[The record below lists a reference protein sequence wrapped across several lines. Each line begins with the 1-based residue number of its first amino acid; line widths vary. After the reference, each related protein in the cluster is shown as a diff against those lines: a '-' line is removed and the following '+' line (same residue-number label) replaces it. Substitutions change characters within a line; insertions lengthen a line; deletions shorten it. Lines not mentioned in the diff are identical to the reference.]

1 MTKKKNFILLFL
13 LVVFSV
19 YCALSVGETW
29 DQGDNLL
36 RGKITL
42 DYFFS
47 IGKIDNDILLRHNY
61 STIYWSF
68 TYLITKIFPS
78 QYQIEIT
85 NLVDLSF
92 SICAIF
98 GINKLCKELFNDKV
112 GKITFIILFFYP
124 IFFGHMAFNTKDV
137 ILAFGHIWIIYLLIR
152 YLKKQNI
159 EDKRNKYVYYLAF
172 LGSLTTGIQ
181 LIFLG
186 SLIPIFLFVLFE
198 IFLFKK
204 IINKFFDK
212 KKLLYDL
219 IKCFILFYFL
229 LVLFWIDSHPNIFV
243 LPYQFIMETVAANFW
258 TGWPYNLIN
267 GQYYLSNEVPKS
279 YILISLFYKSPEY
292 FLILYLFFL
301 IFYFGS
307 RKFYIK
313 NFSFFNYK
321 ISLVI
326 FILIFPNLLLFVI
339 PYPVYDGMRLFLWSL
354 PYFCIIPALTIFYL
368 LKNINFLWSKIY
380 STIIIFFSIFF
391 LYNFFSI
398 TPYQYTYLNILNGS
412 VENRFQ
418 KFENDYWGTSIKRL
432 IQKTN
437 FDNKKTIKF
446 ATCGGANAYIS
457 KNYLKKRGLTKI
469 RFVSPDQ
476 ADYIIM
482 TNRAIFDKKADKI
495 SNCFNRFSGVN
506 IYEVKRNGLL
516 LSAIRKIN

>member
-1 MTKKKNFILLFL
+1 MSKKKNFILLFL

-29 DQGDNLL
+29 DQKDNLL

-47 IGKIDNDILLRHNY
+47 IGKIDNYILLRENY

-68 TYLITKIFPS
+68 VYLITKIFHS

-85 NLVDLSF
+85 NLVNLFF
-92 SICAIF
+92 SICAIC
-98 GINKLCKELFNDKV
+98 GINKLCKELFNDKI

-159 EDKRNKYVYYLAF
+159 EDKRTKYVYYLAF
-172 LGSLTTGIQ
+172 LASLTTGIQ
-181 LIFLG
+181 LVFLG

-243 LPYQFIMETVAANFW
+243 LPYQFIMETFTATYW

-313 NFSFFNYK
+313 NFNFFNYK
-321 ISLVI
+321 IFFVI
-326 FILIFPNLLLFVI
+326 FILIFPNLILFVI

-380 STIIIFFSIFF
+380 STIIIFFCIFF

-398 TPYQYTYLNILNGS
+398 APYQYTYLNILNGS
-412 VENRFQ
+412 VEERFQ
-418 KFENDYWGTSIKRL
+418 KFENDYWGASIKEL
-432 IQKTN
+432 IQNTN

-446 ATCGGANAYIS
+446 ATCGLNYNIS

-469 RFVSPDQ
+469 QFVSPGQ

-482 TNRAIFDKKADKI
+482 TNRTLFDKKADKI
-495 SNCFNRFSGVN
+495 SNCFNIFPGAN

-516 LSAIRKIN
+516 LSTIRQIN